1 MIKEKQSKFAKFK
14 LVIILAYMSALAPL
28 STDMYLPALEKVKA
42 NFATSEF
49 YTQLSVASFF
59 IAFALGQ
66 LVYGPLSDKFGRK
79 KPLYAG
85 ILLFICASLACV
97 SFDSVYAFIFFRFL
111 QALGGCAGV
120 VLARA
125 VINDKFEL
133 HEAAAMFALMMVVGS
148 LAPML
153 APTLGGFVL
162 EFFPWQAIFTILFAL
177 GILLFAFIFFGLD
190 ESAQIDETATLSVK
204 GVLGEYGIILRNKE
218 FMRYTLGFAV
228 AMSALFAYIT
238 GSSFI
243 FLGYYG
249 LGEHAFG
256 VIFGIN
262 ALGMTLV
269 SALNAKLVQKR
280 EPAALLNFGLIAM
293 LVTSLILLACSMLDL
308 PFICFEVSLFIL
320 LSSLGFVAPNATT
333 LAMALYKDGNSGAA
347 SAVLGTAQFAIAGA
361 ISFIVG
367 AVGANKP
374 FLLASVMVICALCAN
389 AVYFLLRKKNQKF

>member
-1 MIKEKQSKFAKFK
+1 VEKASLSKFAKIK
-14 LVIILAYMSALAPL
+14 LVVILAYMSALAPL
-28 STDMYLPALEKVKA
+28 STDMYLPALERVKQS
-42 NFATSEF
+42 FATSEF
-49 YTQLSVASFF
+49 YAQLSVASFF
-59 IAFALGQ
+59 VAFALGQ

-85 ILLFICASLACV
+85 ITLFIAASLACV
-97 SFDSVYAFIFFRFL
+97 SFDNIYAFIFFRFL

-125 VINDKFEL
+125 IVNDKFEL

-153 APTLGGFVL
+153 APTFGGFVL

-177 GILLFAFIFFGLD
+177 GILLFIFIFFGLD
-190 ESAQIDETATLSVK
+190 ESAEIKSDAAISVAA
-204 GVLGEYGIILRNKE
+204 VARDYGEILRNKE

-243 FLGYYG
+243 FLDYYG
-249 LGEHAFG
+249 LSERAFG
-256 VIFGIN
+256 AIFGIN

-293 LVTSLILLACSMLDL
+293 FAMSLILLACSMLDL
-308 PFICFEVSLFIL
+308 PFICFELSLFAL
-320 LSSLGFVAPNATT
+320 LSSLGFIAPNATT
-333 LAMALYKDGNSGAA
+333 LAMALFKGGRSGAA
-347 SAVLGTAQFAIAGA
+347 SAVLGTTQFAIAGA
-361 ISFIVG
+361 VSFIVG
-367 AVGANKP
+367 AVGANEP
-374 FLLASVMVICALCAN
+374 LLLAGVMIICALSAN
-389 AVYFLLRKKNQKF
+389 AIYFVMREKR

>member
-1 MIKEKQSKFAKFK
+1 MEKASLSRFAKIK
-14 LVIILAYMSALAPL
+14 LVVILAYMSALAPL
-28 STDMYLPALEKVKA
+28 STDMYLPALERVKQS
-42 NFATSEF
+42 FATSEF

-59 IAFALGQ
+59 VAFALGQ

-85 ILLFICASLACV
+85 ISLFIAASLACV
-97 SFDSVYAFIFFRFL
+97 SFDNIYAFIFFRFL

-125 VINDKFEL
+125 IVNDKFEL

-153 APTLGGFVL
+153 APTFGGFVL

-177 GILLFAFIFFGLD
+177 GILLFIFIFFGLD
-190 ESAQIDETATLSVK
+190 ESAEIKNDAAISAAAVARDY
-204 GVLGEYGIILRNKE
+204 GEILRNKE

-243 FLGYYG
+243 FLDYYG
-249 LGEHAFG
+249 LSERAFG
-256 VIFGIN
+256 AVFGIN

-293 LVTSLILLACSMLDL
+293 FAMSLILLACSMLGL
-308 PFICFEVSLFIL
+308 PFICFELSLFAL
-320 LSSLGFVAPNATT
+320 LSSLGFIAPNATT
-333 LAMALYKDGNSGAA
+333 LAMALFKGGRSGAA
-347 SAVLGTAQFAIAGA
+347 SAVLGTTQFAIAGA
-361 ISFIVG
+361 VSFIVG
-367 AVGANKP
+367 AVGANEP
-374 FLLASVMVICALCAN
+374 LLLAGVMIVCALSAN
-389 AVYFLLRKKNQKF
+389 AIYFVMREKR

>member
-1 MIKEKQSKFAKFK
+1 MEKASLSRFAKIK
-14 LVIILAYMSALAPL
+14 LVVILAYMSALAPL
-28 STDMYLPALEKVKA
+28 STDMYLPALERVKQS
-42 NFATSEF
+42 FATSEF
-49 YTQLSVASFF
+49 YAQLSVASFF
-59 IAFALGQ
+59 VAFALGQ

-85 ILLFICASLACV
+85 ISLFIAASLACV
-97 SFDSVYAFIFFRFL
+97 SFDNIYAFIFFRFL

-125 VINDKFEL
+125 IVNDKFEL

-153 APTLGGFVL
+153 APTFGGFVL

-177 GILLFAFIFFGLD
+177 GILLFVFIFFGLD
-190 ESAQIDETATLSVK
+190 ESAEIKSDATISIAAVARDY
-204 GVLGEYGIILRNKE
+204 GEILRNKE
-218 FMRYTLGFAV
+218 FVRYTLGFAV

-243 FLGYYG
+243 FLDYYG
-249 LGEHAFG
+249 LSERAFG
-256 VIFGIN
+256 AVFGIN

-293 LVTSLILLACSMLDL
+293 FAMSLILLACSMLGL
-308 PFICFEVSLFIL
+308 PFICFELSLFAL
-320 LSSLGFVAPNATT
+320 LSSLGFIAPNATT
-333 LAMALYKDGNSGAA
+333 LAMALFKGGRSGAA
-347 SAVLGTAQFAIAGA
+347 SAVLGTTQFAIAGA
-361 ISFIVG
+361 VSFIVG
-367 AVGANKP
+367 AVGANEP
-374 FLLASVMVICALCAN
+374 LLLAGVMIVCALSAN
-389 AVYFLLRKKNQKF
+389 AIYFVMREKR

>member
-1 MIKEKQSKFAKFK
+1 MTLEKASLSRFAKIK
-14 LVIILAYMSALAPL
+14 LVVILAYMSALAPL
-28 STDMYLPALEKVKA
+28 STDMYLPALERVKQS
-42 NFATSEF
+42 FATSEF
-49 YTQLSVASFF
+49 YAQLSVASFF
-59 IAFALGQ
+59 VAFALGQ

-85 ILLFICASLACV
+85 ISLFIAASLACV
-97 SFDSVYAFIFFRFL
+97 SFDNIYAFIFFRFL

-125 VINDKFEL
+125 IVNDKFEL

-153 APTLGGFVL
+153 APTFGGFVL

-177 GILLFAFIFFGLD
+177 GILLFVFIFFGLD
-190 ESAQIDETATLSVK
+190 ESAEIKSDAAISAAAVAQDY
-204 GVLGEYGIILRNKE
+204 GEILRNKE

-243 FLGYYG
+243 FLDYYG
-249 LGEHAFG
+249 LSERAFG
-256 VIFGIN
+256 AVFGIN

-293 LVTSLILLACSMLDL
+293 FAMSLILFACSMLGL
-308 PFICFEVSLFIL
+308 PFICFELSLFAL
-320 LSSLGFVAPNATT
+320 LSSLGFIAPNATT
-333 LAMALYKDGNSGAA
+333 LAMALFKGGRSGAA
-347 SAVLGTAQFAIAGA
+347 SAVLGTTQFAIAGA
-361 ISFIVG
+361 VSFIVG
-367 AVGANKP
+367 AVGANEP
-374 FLLASVMVICALCAN
+374 LLLAGVMIVCALSAN
-389 AVYFLLRKKNQKF
+389 AIYFVMCEKR

>member
-1 MIKEKQSKFAKFK
+1 MTLEKASLSRFTKIK
-14 LVIILAYMSALAPL
+14 LVVILAYMSALAPL
-28 STDMYLPALEKVKA
+28 STDMYLPALERVKQS
-42 NFATSEF
+42 FATSEF
-49 YTQLSVASFF
+49 YAQLSVASFF
-59 IAFALGQ
+59 VAFALGQ
-66 LVYGPLSDKFGRK
+66 LLYGPLSDKFGRK

-85 ILLFICASLACV
+85 ISLFIAASLACV
-97 SFDSVYAFIFFRFL
+97 SFDNIYAFIFFRFL

-125 VINDKFEL
+125 IVNDKFEL

-153 APTLGGFVL
+153 APTFGGFVL

-177 GILLFAFIFFGLD
+177 GILLFVFIFFGLD
-190 ESAQIDETATLSVK
+190 ESAEIKSDAAISAAAVARDY
-204 GVLGEYGIILRNKE
+204 GEILRNKE

-243 FLGYYG
+243 FLDYYG
-249 LGEHAFG
+249 LSERAFG
-256 VIFGIN
+256 AVFGIN

-293 LVTSLILLACSMLDL
+293 FVMSLILLACSMLGL
-308 PFICFEVSLFIL
+308 PFICFELSLFAL
-320 LSSLGFVAPNATT
+320 LSSLGFIAPNATT
-333 LAMALYKDGNSGAA
+333 LAMALFKGGRSGAA
-347 SAVLGTAQFAIAGA
+347 SAVLGTTQFAIAGA
-361 ISFIVG
+361 VSFIVG
-367 AVGANKP
+367 AVGANEP
-374 FLLASVMVICALCAN
+374 LLLAGVMIVCALSAN
-389 AVYFLLRKKNQKF
+389 AIYFVMREKR

>member
-1 MIKEKQSKFAKFK
+1 MEKASLSKFAKIK
-14 LVIILAYMSALAPL
+14 LVVILAYMSALAPL
-28 STDMYLPALEKVKA
+28 STDMYLPALERVKQS
-42 NFATSEF
+42 FATSEF
-49 YTQLSVASFF
+49 YAQLSVASFF
-59 IAFALGQ
+59 VAFALGQ

-85 ILLFICASLACV
+85 ITLFIAASLACV
-97 SFDSVYAFIFFRFL
+97 SFDNIYAFIFFRFL

-125 VINDKFEL
+125 IVNDKFEL

-153 APTLGGFVL
+153 APTFGGFVL

-177 GILLFAFIFFGLD
+177 GILLFIFIFFGLD
-190 ESAQIDETATLSVK
+190 ESAEIKSDAAISVAA
-204 GVLGEYGIILRNKE
+204 VARDYGEILRNKE

-243 FLGYYG
+243 FLDYYG
-249 LGEHAFG
+249 LSERAFG
-256 VIFGIN
+256 AVFGIN

-293 LVTSLILLACSMLDL
+293 FAMSLILLACSMLDL
-308 PFICFEVSLFIL
+308 PFICFELSLFAL
-320 LSSLGFVAPNATT
+320 LSSLGFIAPNATT
-333 LAMALYKDGNSGAA
+333 LAMALFKGGRSGAA
-347 SAVLGTAQFAIAGA
+347 SAVLGTTQFAIAGA
-361 ISFIVG
+361 VSFIVG
-367 AVGANKP
+367 AVGANEP
-374 FLLASVMVICALCAN
+374 LLLAGVMIICALSAN
-389 AVYFLLRKKNQKF
+389 AIYFVMREKR

>member
-1 MIKEKQSKFAKFK
+1 MEKASLSRFAKIK
-14 LVIILAYMSALAPL
+14 LVVILAYMSALAPL
-28 STDMYLPALEKVKA
+28 STDMYLPALERVKQS
-42 NFATSEF
+42 FATSEF
-49 YTQLSVASFF
+49 YAQLSVASFF
-59 IAFALGQ
+59 VAFALGQ

-85 ILLFICASLACV
+85 ISLFIAASLACV
-97 SFDSVYAFIFFRFL
+97 SFDNIYAFIFFRFL

-125 VINDKFEL
+125 IVNDKFEL

-153 APTLGGFVL
+153 APTFGGFVL

-177 GILLFAFIFFGLD
+177 GILLFIFIFFGLD
-190 ESAQIDETATLSVK
+190 ESAEIKSDAAISAAAVARDY
-204 GVLGEYGIILRNKE
+204 GEILRNKE

-243 FLGYYG
+243 FLDYYG
-249 LGEHAFG
+249 LSERAFG
-256 VIFGIN
+256 AVFGIN

-269 SALNAKLVQKR
+269 SALNAKLVQKS

-293 LVTSLILLACSMLDL
+293 LVMSLILLACSMLDL
-308 PFICFEVSLFIL
+308 PFICFEASLFVL

-347 SAVLGTAQFAIAGA
+347 SAVLGTTQFAIAGA

-374 FLLASVMVICALCAN
+374 FLLASVMAICALCAN
-389 AVYFLLRKKNQKF
+389 AVYFLLREKNQKF

>member
-1 MIKEKQSKFAKFK
+1 MEKASLSRFTKIK
-14 LVIILAYMSALAPL
+14 LVVILAYMSALAPL
-28 STDMYLPALEKVKA
+28 STDMYLPALERVKQS
-42 NFATSEF
+42 FATSEF

-59 IAFALGQ
+59 VAFALGQ

-85 ILLFICASLACV
+85 ISLFIAASLACV
-97 SFDSVYAFIFFRFL
+97 SFDNIYAFIFFRFL

-125 VINDKFEL
+125 IVNDKFEL

-153 APTLGGFVL
+153 APTFGGFVL

-177 GILLFAFIFFGLD
+177 GILLFVFIFFGLD
-190 ESAQIDETATLSVK
+190 ESAEIKSDAAISAAAVARDY
-204 GVLGEYGIILRNKE
+204 GEILRNKE

-243 FLGYYG
+243 FLDYYG
-249 LGEHAFG
+249 LSERAFG
-256 VIFGIN
+256 AVFGIN

-293 LVTSLILLACSMLDL
+293 FAMSLILLACSMLGL
-308 PFICFEVSLFIL
+308 PFVCFELSLFVL
-320 LSSLGFVAPNATT
+320 LSSLGFIAPNATT
-333 LAMALYKDGNSGAA
+333 LAMALFKGGRSGAA
-347 SAVLGTAQFAIAGA
+347 SAVLGTTQFAIAGA
-361 ISFIVG
+361 VSFIVG
-367 AVGANKP
+367 AVGANEP
-374 FLLASVMVICALCAN
+374 LLLAGVMIVCALCAN
-389 AVYFLLRKKNQKF
+389 AIYFAMREKR

>member
-1 MIKEKQSKFAKFK
+1 
-14 LVIILAYMSALAPL
+14 MSALAPL
-28 STDMYLPALEKVKA
+28 STDMYLPALERVKQS
-42 NFATSEF
+42 FATSEF
-49 YTQLSVASFF
+49 YAQLSVASFF
-59 IAFALGQ
+59 VAFALGQ
-66 LVYGPLSDKFGRK
+66 LLYGPLSDKFGRK

-85 ILLFICASLACV
+85 ISLFIAASLACV
-97 SFDSVYAFIFFRFL
+97 SFDNIYAFIFFRFL

-125 VINDKFEL
+125 IVNDKFEL

-153 APTLGGFVL
+153 APTFGGFVL

-177 GILLFAFIFFGLD
+177 GILLFIFIFFGLD
-190 ESAQIDETATLSVK
+190 ESAEIKSDAAISVAA
-204 GVLGEYGIILRNKE
+204 VARDYGEILRNKE

-243 FLGYYG
+243 FLDYYG
-249 LGEHAFG
+249 LSERAFG
-256 VIFGIN
+256 AIFGIN

-293 LVTSLILLACSMLDL
+293 FAMSLILLACSMLDL
-308 PFICFEVSLFIL
+308 PFICFELSLFAL
-320 LSSLGFVAPNATT
+320 LSSLGFIAPNATT
-333 LAMALYKDGNSGAA
+333 LAMALFKGGRSGAA
-347 SAVLGTAQFAIAGA
+347 SAVLGTTQFAIAGA
-361 ISFIVG
+361 VSFIVG
-367 AVGANKP
+367 AVGANEP
-374 FLLASVMVICALCAN
+374 LLLAGVMIICALSAN
-389 AVYFLLRKKNQKF
+389 AIYFVMREKR

>member
-1 MIKEKQSKFAKFK
+1 MEKASLSRFAKIK
-14 LVIILAYMSALAPL
+14 LVVILAYMSALAPL
-28 STDMYLPALEKVKA
+28 STDMYLPALERVKQS
-42 NFATSEF
+42 FATSEF
-49 YTQLSVASFF
+49 YAQLSVASFF
-59 IAFALGQ
+59 VAFALGQ

-85 ILLFICASLACV
+85 ITLFIAASLACV
-97 SFDSVYAFIFFRFL
+97 SFDNIYAFIFFRFL

-125 VINDKFEL
+125 IVNDKFEL

-153 APTLGGFVL
+153 APTFGGFVL

-177 GILLFAFIFFGLD
+177 GILLFIFIFFGLD
-190 ESAQIDETATLSVK
+190 ESAEIKSDAAISAAAVARDY
-204 GVLGEYGIILRNKE
+204 GEILRNKE

-243 FLGYYG
+243 FLDYYG
-249 LGEHAFG
+249 LSERAFG
-256 VIFGIN
+256 AVFGIN

-280 EPAALLNFGLIAM
+280 EPAALLNFGLVAM
-293 LVTSLILLACSMLDL
+293 FAMSLILLACSMLGL
-308 PFICFEVSLFIL
+308 PFVCFELSLFAL
-320 LSSLGFVAPNATT
+320 LSSLGFIAPNATT
-333 LAMALYKDGNSGAA
+333 LAMALFTGGRSGAA
-347 SAVLGTAQFAIAGA
+347 SAVLGTTQFAIAGA
-361 ISFIVG
+361 VSFIVG
-367 AVGANKP
+367 AVGANEP
-374 FLLASVMVICALCAN
+374 LLLAGVMIACALCAN
-389 AVYFLLRKKNQKF
+389 VIYFVMRGKR

>member
-1 MIKEKQSKFAKFK
+1 
-14 LVIILAYMSALAPL
+14 
-28 STDMYLPALEKVKA
+28 MYLPALERVKQS
-42 NFATSEF
+42 FATSEF
-49 YTQLSVASFF
+49 YAQLSVASFF
-59 IAFALGQ
+59 VAFALGQ

-85 ILLFICASLACV
+85 ISLFIAASLACV
-97 SFDSVYAFIFFRFL
+97 SFDNIYAFIFFRFL

-125 VINDKFEL
+125 IVNDKFEL

-153 APTLGGFVL
+153 APTFGGFVL

-177 GILLFAFIFFGLD
+177 GILLFIFIFFGLD
-190 ESAQIDETATLSVK
+190 ESAEIKSDAAISIAAVAQDY
-204 GVLGEYGIILRNKE
+204 GEILRNKE
-218 FMRYTLGFAV
+218 FMRYILGFAV

-243 FLGYYG
+243 FLDYYG
-249 LGEHAFG
+249 LSERAFG
-256 VIFGIN
+256 AVFGIN

-293 LVTSLILLACSMLDL
+293 FAMSLILLACSMLGL
-308 PFICFEVSLFIL
+308 PFVCFELSLFAL
-320 LSSLGFVAPNATT
+320 LLSLGFIAPNATT
-333 LAMALYKDGNSGAA
+333 LAMALFKGGRSGAA
-347 SAVLGTAQFAIAGA
+347 SAVLGTTQFAIAGA
-361 ISFIVG
+361 VSFIVG
-367 AVGANKP
+367 AVSANEP
-374 FLLASVMVICALCAN
+374 LLLAGVMIVCALCAN
-389 AVYFLLRKKNQKF
+389 AIYFAMREKR

>member
-1 MIKEKQSKFAKFK
+1 MEKASLSRFAKIK
-14 LVIILAYMSALAPL
+14 LVVILAFMSALAPL
-28 STDMYLPALEKVKA
+28 STDMYLPALERVKQS
-42 NFATSEF
+42 FATSEF
-49 YTQLSVASFF
+49 YAQLSVASFF
-59 IAFALGQ
+59 VAFALGQ

-85 ILLFICASLACV
+85 ISLFIAASLACV
-97 SFDSVYAFIFFRFL
+97 SFDNIYAFIFFRFL

-125 VINDKFEL
+125 IVNDKFEL

-153 APTLGGFVL
+153 APTFGGFVL

-177 GILLFAFIFFGLD
+177 GILLFIFIFFGLD
-190 ESAQIDETATLSVK
+190 ESAEIKSDVAISAAAVARDY
-204 GVLGEYGIILRNKE
+204 GEILRNKE

-243 FLGYYG
+243 FLDYYG
-249 LGEHAFG
+249 LSERAFG
-256 VIFGIN
+256 AVFGIN

-280 EPAALLNFGLIAM
+280 EPAALLNFGLIVMFAM
-293 LVTSLILLACSMLDL
+293 SLILLACSMLGL
-308 PFICFEVSLFIL
+308 PFVCFELSLFVL
-320 LSSLGFVAPNATT
+320 LSSLGFIAPNATT
-333 LAMALYKDGNSGAA
+333 LAMALFKGGRSGAA
-347 SAVLGTAQFAIAGA
+347 SAVLGTTQFAIAGA
-361 ISFIVG
+361 VSFIVG
-367 AVGANKP
+367 AVGANEP
-374 FLLASVMVICALCAN
+374 LLLAGVMIVCALSAN
-389 AVYFLLRKKNQKF
+389 AIYFAMREKR

>member
-1 MIKEKQSKFAKFK
+1 MEKASLSRFAKIK
-14 LVIILAYMSALAPL
+14 LVVILAYMSALAPL
-28 STDMYLPALEKVKA
+28 STDMYLPALERVKQS
-42 NFATSEF
+42 FATSEF
-49 YTQLSVASFF
+49 YAQLSVASFF
-59 IAFALGQ
+59 VAFALGQ

-85 ILLFICASLACV
+85 ISLFIAASLACV
-97 SFDSVYAFIFFRFL
+97 SFDNIYAFIFFRFL

-125 VINDKFEL
+125 IVNDKFEL

-153 APTLGGFVL
+153 APTFGGFVL

-177 GILLFAFIFFGLD
+177 GILLFIFIFFGLN
-190 ESAQIDETATLSVK
+190 ESAEIKSDAAISAAAVARDY
-204 GVLGEYGIILRNKE
+204 GEILRNKE

-243 FLGYYG
+243 FLDYYG
-249 LGEHAFG
+249 LSERAFG
-256 VIFGIN
+256 AVFGIN

-293 LVTSLILLACSMLDL
+293 FVMSLILLACSMLGL
-308 PFICFEVSLFIL
+308 PFIYFELSLFAL
-320 LSSLGFVAPNATT
+320 LSSLGFIAPNATT
-333 LAMALYKDGNSGAA
+333 LAMALFKGGRSGAA
-347 SAVLGTAQFAIAGA
+347 SAVLGTTQFAIAGA
-361 ISFIVG
+361 VSFIVG
-367 AVGANKP
+367 AVGANEP
-374 FLLASVMVICALCAN
+374 LLLAGVMIACALSAN
-389 AVYFLLRKKNQKF
+389 AIYFVMRGKR

>member
-1 MIKEKQSKFAKFK
+1 MEKASLSRFAKIK
-14 LVIILAYMSALAPL
+14 LVVILAYMSALAPL
-28 STDMYLPALEKVKA
+28 STDMYLPALERVRQS
-42 NFATSEF
+42 FATSEF
-49 YTQLSVASFF
+49 YAQLSVASFF
-59 IAFALGQ
+59 VAFALGQ
-66 LVYGPLSDKFGRK
+66 LLYGPLSDKFGRK

-85 ILLFICASLACV
+85 ISLFIAASLACV
-97 SFDSVYAFIFFRFL
+97 SFDNIYAFIFFRFL

-125 VINDKFEL
+125 IVNDKFEL

-153 APTLGGFVL
+153 APTFGGFVL

-177 GILLFAFIFFGLD
+177 GILLFVFIFFGLD
-190 ESAQIDETATLSVK
+190 ESAEIKSDAEISAAAVARDY
-204 GVLGEYGIILRNKE
+204 GEILRNKE

-243 FLGYYG
+243 FLDYYG
-249 LGEHAFG
+249 LSERTFG
-256 VIFGIN
+256 AVFGIN

-293 LVTSLILLACSMLDL
+293 FAMSLILLACSMLGF
-308 PFICFEVSLFIL
+308 PFICFELSLFAL
-320 LSSLGFVAPNATT
+320 LSSLGFIAPNATT
-333 LAMALYKDGNSGAA
+333 LAMALFKGGRSGAA
-347 SAVLGTAQFAIAGA
+347 SAVLGTTQFAIAGA
-361 ISFIVG
+361 VSFIVG
-367 AVGANKP
+367 AVGANEP
-374 FLLASVMVICALCAN
+374 LLLAGVMIICALSAN
-389 AVYFLLRKKNQKF
+389 AIYFVMREKR

>member
-1 MIKEKQSKFAKFK
+1 MEKASLSRFAKIK
-14 LVIILAYMSALAPL
+14 LVVILAYMSALAPL
-28 STDMYLPALEKVKA
+28 STDMYLPALERVKQS
-42 NFATSEF
+42 FATSEF
-49 YTQLSVASFF
+49 YAQLSVASFF
-59 IAFALGQ
+59 VAFALGQ

-85 ILLFICASLACV
+85 ISLFIAASLACV
-97 SFDSVYAFIFFRFL
+97 SFDNIYAFIFFRFL

-125 VINDKFEL
+125 IVNDKFEL

-153 APTLGGFVL
+153 APTFGGFVL

-177 GILLFAFIFFGLD
+177 GILLFIFIFFGLD
-190 ESAQIDETATLSVK
+190 ESAEIKSDAAISAAAVARDYDE
-204 GVLGEYGIILRNKE
+204 ILRNKE

-243 FLGYYG
+243 FLDYYG
-249 LGEHAFG
+249 LSERAFG
-256 VIFGIN
+256 AVFGIN

-293 LVTSLILLACSMLDL
+293 FAMSLILLACSMLGL
-308 PFICFEVSLFIL
+308 PFVCFELSLFAL
-320 LSSLGFVAPNATT
+320 LSSLGFIAPNATT
-333 LAMALYKDGNSGAA
+333 LAMALFKGGRSGAA
-347 SAVLGTAQFAIAGA
+347 SAVLGTTQFAIAGA
-361 ISFIVG
+361 VSFIVG
-367 AVGANKP
+367 AVGANEP
-374 FLLASVMVICALCAN
+374 LLLAGVMIVCALSAN
-389 AVYFLLRKKNQKF
+389 AIYFVMREKR

>member
-1 MIKEKQSKFAKFK
+1 MEKASLSRFAKIK
-14 LVIILAYMSALAPL
+14 LVVILAYMSALAPL
-28 STDMYLPALEKVKA
+28 STDMYLPALERVKQS
-42 NFATSEF
+42 FAASEF
-49 YTQLSVASFF
+49 YAQLSVASFF
-59 IAFALGQ
+59 VAFALGQ
-66 LVYGPLSDKFGRK
+66 LLYGPLSDKFGRK

-85 ILLFICASLACV
+85 ISLFIAASLACV
-97 SFDSVYAFIFFRFL
+97 SFDNIYAFIFFRFL

-125 VINDKFEL
+125 IVNDKFEL

-153 APTLGGFVL
+153 APTFGGFVL

-177 GILLFAFIFFGLD
+177 GILLFIFIFFGLD
-190 ESAQIDETATLSVK
+190 ESAEIKSDAAISAAAVARDY
-204 GVLGEYGIILRNKE
+204 GEILRNKE

-243 FLGYYG
+243 FLDYYG
-249 LGEHAFG
+249 LSERAFG
-256 VIFGIN
+256 AVFGIN

-293 LVTSLILLACSMLDL
+293 FAMSLILLACSMLGL
-308 PFICFEVSLFIL
+308 PFICFELSLFAL
-320 LSSLGFVAPNATT
+320 LSSLGFIAPNATT
-333 LAMALYKDGNSGAA
+333 LAMALFKGGRSGAA
-347 SAVLGTAQFAIAGA
+347 SAVLGTTQFAIAGA
-361 ISFIVG
+361 VSFIVG
-367 AVGANKP
+367 AVGANEP
-374 FLLASVMVICALCAN
+374 LLLAGVMIVCALCAN
-389 AVYFLLRKKNQKF
+389 AIYFVMRGKR

>member
-1 MIKEKQSKFAKFK
+1 MEKASLSRFAKIK
-14 LVIILAYMSALAPL
+14 LVVILAYMSALAPL
-28 STDMYLPALEKVKA
+28 STDMYLPALERVRQS
-42 NFATSEF
+42 FATSEF
-49 YTQLSVASFF
+49 YAQLSVASFF
-59 IAFALGQ
+59 VAFALGQ

-85 ILLFICASLACV
+85 ISLFIAASLACV
-97 SFDSVYAFIFFRFL
+97 SFDNIYAFIFFRFL

-125 VINDKFEL
+125 IVNDKFEL
-133 HEAAAMFALMMVVGS
+133 REAAAMFALMMVVGS

-153 APTLGGFVL
+153 APTFGGFVL

-177 GILLFAFIFFGLD
+177 GILLFIFIFFGLD
-190 ESAQIDETATLSVK
+190 ESAEIKSDAAISIAAVARDY
-204 GVLGEYGIILRNKE
+204 GEILRNKE

-243 FLGYYG
+243 FLDYYG
-249 LGEHAFG
+249 LSERTFG
-256 VIFGIN
+256 AVFGIN

-293 LVTSLILLACSMLDL
+293 FAMSLILFACSMLGL
-308 PFICFEVSLFIL
+308 PFICFELSLFAL
-320 LSSLGFVAPNATT
+320 LSSLGFIAPNATT
-333 LAMALYKDGNSGAA
+333 LAMALFKGGRSGAA
-347 SAVLGTAQFAIAGA
+347 SAVLGTTQFAIAGA
-361 ISFIVG
+361 VSFIVG
-367 AVGANKP
+367 AVGANEP
-374 FLLASVMVICALCAN
+374 LLLAGVMIICALSAN
-389 AVYFLLRKKNQKF
+389 AIYFVMREKR

>member
-1 MIKEKQSKFAKFK
+1 MVKQSKFAKFK

-28 STDMYLPALEKVKA
+28 STDMYLPALERVKQS
-42 NFATSEF
+42 FATSEF
-49 YTQLSVASFF
+49 YAQLSVASFF
-59 IAFALGQ
+59 VAFALGQ

-85 ILLFICASLACV
+85 ISLFIAASLACV
-97 SFDSVYAFIFFRFL
+97 SFDNIYAFIFFRFL

-125 VINDKFEL
+125 IVNDKFEL

-153 APTLGGFVL
+153 APTFGGFVL

-177 GILLFAFIFFGLD
+177 GILLFIFIFFGLD
-190 ESAQIDETATLSVK
+190 ESAEIKSDAEISAAAVARDY
-204 GVLGEYGIILRNKE
+204 GEILRNKE

-228 AMSALFAYIT
+228 AMSTLFAYIT

-243 FLGYYG
+243 FLDYYG
-249 LGEHAFG
+249 LSERTFG
-256 VIFGIN
+256 AVFGIN

-293 LVTSLILLACSMLDL
+293 FAMSLILLACSMLGF
-308 PFICFEVSLFIL
+308 PFICFELSLFAL
-320 LSSLGFVAPNATT
+320 LSSLGFIAPNATT
-333 LAMALYKDGNSGAA
+333 LAMALFKGGRSGAA
-347 SAVLGTAQFAIAGA
+347 SAVLGTTQFAIAGA
-361 ISFIVG
+361 VSFIVG
-367 AVGANKP
+367 AVGANEP
-374 FLLASVMVICALCAN
+374 LLLAGVMIVCALSAN
-389 AVYFLLRKKNQKF
+389 AIYFVMREKR

>member
-1 MIKEKQSKFAKFK
+1 MEKASLSRFAKIK
-14 LVIILAYMSALAPL
+14 LVVILAYMSALAPL
-28 STDMYLPALEKVKA
+28 STDMYLPALERVRQS
-42 NFATSEF
+42 FATSEF
-49 YTQLSVASFF
+49 YAQLSVASFF
-59 IAFALGQ
+59 VAFALGQ

-85 ILLFICASLACV
+85 ISLFIAASLACV
-97 SFDSVYAFIFFRFL
+97 SFDNIYAFIFFRFL

-125 VINDKFEL
+125 IVNDKFEL

-153 APTLGGFVL
+153 APTFGGFVL

-177 GILLFAFIFFGLD
+177 GILLFIFIFFGLD
-190 ESAQIDETATLSVK
+190 ESAEIKSDAAISIAAVARDY
-204 GVLGEYGIILRNKE
+204 GEILRNKE

-243 FLGYYG
+243 FLDYYG
-249 LGEHAFG
+249 LSERTFG
-256 VIFGIN
+256 AVFGIN

-293 LVTSLILLACSMLDL
+293 FAMSLILFACSMLGL
-308 PFICFEVSLFIL
+308 PFICFELSLFAL
-320 LSSLGFVAPNATT
+320 LSSLGFIAPNATT
-333 LAMALYKDGNSGAA
+333 LAMALFKGGRSGAA
-347 SAVLGTAQFAIAGA
+347 SAVLGTTQFAIAGA
-361 ISFIVG
+361 VSFIVG
-367 AVGANKP
+367 AVGANEP
-374 FLLASVMVICALCAN
+374 LLLAGVMIICALSAN
-389 AVYFLLRKKNQKF
+389 AIYFAMREKR

>member
-1 MIKEKQSKFAKFK
+1 MEKASLSRFTKIK
-14 LVIILAYMSALAPL
+14 LVVILAYMSALAPL
-28 STDMYLPALEKVKA
+28 STDMYLPALERVKQS
-42 NFATSEF
+42 FATSEF

-59 IAFALGQ
+59 VAFALGQ

-85 ILLFICASLACV
+85 ISLFIAASLACV
-97 SFDSVYAFIFFRFL
+97 SFDNIYAFIFFRFL

-125 VINDKFEL
+125 IVNDKFEL

-153 APTLGGFVL
+153 APTFGGFVL

-177 GILLFAFIFFGLD
+177 GILLFVFIFFGLD
-190 ESAQIDETATLSVK
+190 ESAEIKSDAAISAAAVARDY
-204 GVLGEYGIILRNKE
+204 GEILRNKE

-243 FLGYYG
+243 FLDYYG
-249 LGEHAFG
+249 LSERAFG
-256 VIFGIN
+256 AVFGIN

-293 LVTSLILLACSMLDL
+293 FAMSLILFACSMLGL
-308 PFICFEVSLFIL
+308 PFICFELSLFAL
-320 LSSLGFVAPNATT
+320 LSSLGFIAPNATT
-333 LAMALYKDGNSGAA
+333 LAMALFKGGRSGAA
-347 SAVLGTAQFAIAGA
+347 SAVLGTTQFAIAGA
-361 ISFIVG
+361 VSFIVG
-367 AVGANKP
+367 AVGANEP
-374 FLLASVMVICALCAN
+374 LLLAGVMIVCALSAN
-389 AVYFLLRKKNQKF
+389 AIYFVMCEKR

>member
-1 MIKEKQSKFAKFK
+1 MEKASLSKFAKIK
-14 LVIILAYMSALAPL
+14 LVVILAYMSALAPL
-28 STDMYLPALEKVKA
+28 STDMYLPALERVKQS
-42 NFATSEF
+42 FATSEF
-49 YTQLSVASFF
+49 YAQLSVASFF
-59 IAFALGQ
+59 VAFALGQ

-85 ILLFICASLACV
+85 ITLFIAASLACV
-97 SFDSVYAFIFFRFL
+97 SFDNIYAFIFFRFL

-125 VINDKFEL
+125 IVNDKFEL

-153 APTLGGFVL
+153 APTFGGFVL

-177 GILLFAFIFFGLD
+177 GILLFIFIFFGLD
-190 ESAQIDETATLSVK
+190 ESAEIKSDAAISVAA
-204 GVLGEYGIILRNKE
+204 VARDYGEILRNKE

-243 FLGYYG
+243 FLDYYG
-249 LGEHAFG
+249 LSERAFG
-256 VIFGIN
+256 AIFGIN

-293 LVTSLILLACSMLDL
+293 FAMSLILLACSMLDL
-308 PFICFEVSLFIL
+308 PFICFELSLFAL
-320 LSSLGFVAPNATT
+320 LSSLGFIAPNATT
-333 LAMALYKDGNSGAA
+333 LAMALFKGGRSGAA
-347 SAVLGTAQFAIAGA
+347 SAVLGTTQFAIAGA
-361 ISFIVG
+361 VSFIVG
-367 AVGANKP
+367 AVGANEP
-374 FLLASVMVICALCAN
+374 LLLAGVMIICALSAN
-389 AVYFLLRKKNQKF
+389 AIYFVMREKR

>member
-1 MIKEKQSKFAKFK
+1 MEKASLSRFAKIK
-14 LVIILAYMSALAPL
+14 LVVILAYMSALAPL
-28 STDMYLPALEKVKA
+28 STDMYLPALERVKQS
-42 NFATSEF
+42 FATSEF

-59 IAFALGQ
+59 VAFALGQ

-85 ILLFICASLACV
+85 ISLFIAASLACV
-97 SFDSVYAFIFFRFL
+97 SFDNIYAFIFFRFL

-125 VINDKFEL
+125 IVNDKFEL
-133 HEAAAMFALMMVVGS
+133 REAAAMFALMMVVGS

-153 APTLGGFVL
+153 APTFGGFVL

-177 GILLFAFIFFGLD
+177 GILLFIFIFFGLD
-190 ESAQIDETATLSVK
+190 ESAEIKSDAAISIAAVARDY
-204 GVLGEYGIILRNKE
+204 GEILRNKE

-243 FLGYYG
+243 FLDYYG
-249 LGEHAFG
+249 LSERAFG
-256 VIFGIN
+256 AVFGIN

-269 SALNAKLVQKR
+269 SALNAKLAQKR

-293 LVTSLILLACSMLDL
+293 FAMSLILLACSMLGL
-308 PFICFEVSLFIL
+308 PFICFELSLFAL
-320 LSSLGFVAPNATT
+320 LSSLGFIAPNATT
-333 LAMALYKDGNSGAA
+333 LAMALFKGGRSGAA
-347 SAVLGTAQFAIAGA
+347 SAVLGTTQFAIAGA
-361 ISFIVG
+361 VSFIVG
-367 AVGANKP
+367 AVGANEP
-374 FLLASVMVICALCAN
+374 LLLAGVMIVCALSAN
-389 AVYFLLRKKNQKF
+389 AIYFVMREKR

>member
-1 MIKEKQSKFAKFK
+1 MEKASLSKFAKIK
-14 LVIILAYMSALAPL
+14 LVVILAYMSALAPL
-28 STDMYLPALEKVKA
+28 STDMYLPALERVKQS
-42 NFATSEF
+42 FATSEF

-59 IAFALGQ
+59 VAFALGQ

-79 KPLYAG
+79 KPLYVG
-85 ILLFICASLACV
+85 ISLFIAASLACV
-97 SFDSVYAFIFFRFL
+97 SFDNIYAFIFFRFL

-125 VINDKFEL
+125 IVNDKFEL

-153 APTLGGFVL
+153 APTFGGFVL
-162 EFFPWQAIFTILFAL
+162 EFFQWQAIFTILFAL
-177 GILLFAFIFFGLD
+177 GILLFIFIFFGLD
-190 ESAQIDETATLSVK
+190 ESAEIKSDAAISVAA
-204 GVLGEYGIILRNKE
+204 VARDYGEILRNKE

-243 FLGYYG
+243 FLDYYE
-249 LGEHAFG
+249 LSERAFG
-256 VIFGIN
+256 AVFGIN

-293 LVTSLILLACSMLDL
+293 FAMSLILFACSMLGL
-308 PFICFEVSLFIL
+308 PFICFELSLFAL
-320 LSSLGFVAPNATT
+320 LSSLGFIAPNATT
-333 LAMALYKDGNSGAA
+333 LAMALFKGGRSGAA
-347 SAVLGTAQFAIAGA
+347 SAVLGTTQFAIAGA
-361 ISFIVG
+361 VSFIVG
-367 AVGANKP
+367 AVGANEP
-374 FLLASVMVICALCAN
+374 LLLAGVMIVCALSAN
-389 AVYFLLRKKNQKF
+389 AIYFVMREKR

>member
-1 MIKEKQSKFAKFK
+1 MEKASLSRFAKIK
-14 LVIILAYMSALAPL
+14 LVVILAYMSALAPL
-28 STDMYLPALEKVKA
+28 STDMYLPALERVKQS
-42 NFATSEF
+42 FATSEF
-49 YTQLSVASFF
+49 YAQLSVASFF
-59 IAFALGQ
+59 VAFALGQ
-66 LVYGPLSDKFGRK
+66 LLYGPLSDKFGRK

-85 ILLFICASLACV
+85 ISLFIAASLACV
-97 SFDSVYAFIFFRFL
+97 SFDNIYAFIFFRFL

-125 VINDKFEL
+125 IVNDKFEL

-153 APTLGGFVL
+153 APTFGGFVL

-177 GILLFAFIFFGLD
+177 GILLFIFIFFGLD
-190 ESAQIDETATLSVK
+190 ESAEIKSDAAISVAA
-204 GVLGEYGIILRNKE
+204 VARDYGEILRNKE

-243 FLGYYG
+243 FLDYYG
-249 LGEHAFG
+249 LSERAFG
-256 VIFGIN
+256 AIFGIN

-293 LVTSLILLACSMLDL
+293 FAMSLILLACSMLDL
-308 PFICFEVSLFIL
+308 PFICFELSLFAL
-320 LSSLGFVAPNATT
+320 LSSLGFIAPNATT
-333 LAMALYKDGNSGAA
+333 LAMALFKGGRSGAA
-347 SAVLGTAQFAIAGA
+347 SAVLGTTQFAIAGA
-361 ISFIVG
+361 VSFIVG
-367 AVGANKP
+367 AVGANEP
-374 FLLASVMVICALCAN
+374 LLLAGVMIICALSAN
-389 AVYFLLRKKNQKF
+389 AIYFVMREKR

>member
-1 MIKEKQSKFAKFK
+1 MIKQSKFAKFK

-42 NFATSEF
+42 SFATSEF

-153 APTLGGFVL
+153 APTFGGFVL

-177 GILLFAFIFFGLD
+177 GILLFIFIFFGLD
-190 ESAQIDETATLSVK
+190 ESAEIKSDAAISAAAVARDY
-204 GVLGEYGIILRNKE
+204 GEILRNKE
-218 FMRYTLGFAV
+218 FMRYILGFAV

-243 FLGYYG
+243 FLDYYG
-249 LGEHAFG
+249 LSERAFG
-256 VIFGIN
+256 VVFGIN

-293 LVTSLILLACSMLDL
+293 FAMSLILLACSMLGL
-308 PFICFEVSLFIL
+308 PFVCFELSLFAL
-320 LSSLGFVAPNATT
+320 LSSLGFIAPNATT
-333 LAMALYKDGNSGAA
+333 LAMALFKGGRSGAA
-347 SAVLGTAQFAIAGA
+347 SAVLGTTQFAIAGA
-361 ISFIVG
+361 VSFIVG
-367 AVGANKP
+367 AVSANEP
-374 FLLASVMVICALCAN
+374 LLLAGVMIVCALCAN
-389 AVYFLLRKKNQKF
+389 AIYFAMREKR

>member
-1 MIKEKQSKFAKFK
+1 MEKASLSKFAKIK
-14 LVIILAYMSALAPL
+14 LVVILAYMSALAPL
-28 STDMYLPALEKVKA
+28 STDMYLPALERVKQG
-42 NFATSEF
+42 FATSEF
-49 YTQLSVASFF
+49 YAQLSVASFF
-59 IAFALGQ
+59 VAFALGQ

-85 ILLFICASLACV
+85 ITLFIAASLACV
-97 SFDSVYAFIFFRFL
+97 SFDNIYAFIFFRFL

-125 VINDKFEL
+125 IVNDKFEL

-153 APTLGGFVL
+153 APTFGGFVL

-177 GILLFAFIFFGLD
+177 GILLFIFIFFGLD
-190 ESAQIDETATLSVK
+190 ESAEIKNDAAISAAAVARDY
-204 GVLGEYGIILRNKE
+204 GEILRNKE

-243 FLGYYG
+243 FLDYYG
-249 LGEHAFG
+249 LSERAFG
-256 VIFGIN
+256 AVFGIN

-293 LVTSLILLACSMLDL
+293 FAMSLILLACSMLDL
-308 PFICFEVSLFIL
+308 PFICFELSLFAL
-320 LSSLGFVAPNATT
+320 LSSLGFIAPNATT
-333 LAMALYKDGNSGAA
+333 LAMALFKGGRSGAA
-347 SAVLGTAQFAIAGA
+347 SAVLGTTQFAIAGA
-361 ISFIVG
+361 VSFIVG
-367 AVGANKP
+367 AVGANEP
-374 FLLASVMVICALCAN
+374 LLLAGVMIICALSAN
-389 AVYFLLRKKNQKF
+389 AIYFVMREKR

>member
-1 MIKEKQSKFAKFK
+1 MEKASLSRFAKIK
-14 LVIILAYMSALAPL
+14 LVVILAYMSALAPL
-28 STDMYLPALEKVKA
+28 STDMYLPALERVKQS
-42 NFATSEF
+42 FATSEF
-49 YTQLSVASFF
+49 YAQLSVASFF
-59 IAFALGQ
+59 VAFALGQ

-85 ILLFICASLACV
+85 ISLFIAASLACV
-97 SFDSVYAFIFFRFL
+97 SFDNIYAFIFFRFL

-125 VINDKFEL
+125 IVNDKFEL

-153 APTLGGFVL
+153 APTFGGFVL

-177 GILLFAFIFFGLD
+177 GILLFIFIFFGLD
-190 ESAQIDETATLSVK
+190 ESAEIKNDAAISAAAVARDY
-204 GVLGEYGIILRNKE
+204 GEILRNKE

-243 FLGYYG
+243 FLDYYG
-249 LGEHAFG
+249 LSERAFG
-256 VIFGIN
+256 AVFGIN

-293 LVTSLILLACSMLDL
+293 FAMSLILLACSMLGL
-308 PFICFEVSLFIL
+308 PFICFELSLFAL
-320 LSSLGFVAPNATT
+320 LSSLGFIAPNATT
-333 LAMALYKDGNSGAA
+333 LAMALFKGGRSGAA
-347 SAVLGTAQFAIAGA
+347 SAVLGTTQFAIAGA
-361 ISFIVG
+361 VSFIVG
-367 AVGANKP
+367 AVGANEP
-374 FLLASVMVICALCAN
+374 LLLAGVMIVCALSAN
-389 AVYFLLRKKNQKF
+389 AIYFVMREKR

>member
-1 MIKEKQSKFAKFK
+1 MVKQSKFAKFK

-28 STDMYLPALEKVKA
+28 STDMYLPALERVKQS
-42 NFATSEF
+42 FATSEF

-153 APTLGGFVL
+153 APTFGGFVL
-162 EFFPWQAIFTILFAL
+162 EFFPWQAIFAILFAL

-190 ESAQIDETATLSVK
+190 ESAQIDETVTLSVK

-243 FLGYYG
+243 FLDYYG
-249 LGEHAFG
+249 LSERAFG
-256 VIFGIN
+256 AVFGIN

-280 EPAALLNFGLIAM
+280 EPAALLNFGLVAM
-293 LVTSLILLACSMLDL
+293 FAMSLILLACSMLGL
-308 PFICFEVSLFIL
+308 PFVCFELSLFAL
-320 LSSLGFVAPNATT
+320 LSSLGFIAPNATT
-333 LAMALYKDGNSGAA
+333 LAMALFKGGRSGAA
-347 SAVLGTAQFAIAGA
+347 SAVLGTTQFAIAGA
-361 ISFIVG
+361 VSFIVG
-367 AVGANKP
+367 AVGANEP
-374 FLLASVMVICALCAN
+374 LLLAGMMIACALCAN
-389 AVYFLLRKKNQKF
+389 VIYFVMRGKR

>member
-1 MIKEKQSKFAKFK
+1 MEKASLSRFAKVK
-14 LVIILAYMSALAPL
+14 LVVILAYMSALAPL
-28 STDMYLPALEKVKA
+28 STDMYLPALERVKQS
-42 NFATSEF
+42 FATSEF
-49 YTQLSVASFF
+49 YAQLSVASFF
-59 IAFALGQ
+59 VAFALGQ

-85 ILLFICASLACV
+85 ISLFIAASLACV
-97 SFDSVYAFIFFRFL
+97 SFDNIYAFIFFRFL

-125 VINDKFEL
+125 IVNDKFEL

-153 APTLGGFVL
+153 APTFGGFVL

-177 GILLFAFIFFGLD
+177 GILLFIFIFFGLD
-190 ESAQIDETATLSVK
+190 ESAEIKSDAAISVAA
-204 GVLGEYGIILRNKE
+204 VARDYGEILRNKE

-243 FLGYYG
+243 FLDYYG
-249 LGEHAFG
+249 LSERAFG
-256 VIFGIN
+256 AVFGIN

-280 EPAALLNFGLIAM
+280 EPAALLDFGLIAM
-293 LVTSLILLACSMLDL
+293 FAMSLILLACSMLGL
-308 PFICFEVSLFIL
+308 PFICFELSLFAL
-320 LSSLGFVAPNATT
+320 LSSLGFIAPNATT
-333 LAMALYKDGNSGAA
+333 LAMALFKGGRSGAA
-347 SAVLGTAQFAIAGA
+347 SAVLGTTQFAIAGVV
-361 ISFIVG
+361 SFIVG
-367 AVGANKP
+367 AVGANEP
-374 FLLASVMVICALCAN
+374 LLLAGVIIACALCAN
-389 AVYFLLRKKNQKF
+389 AIYFAMREKR

>member
-1 MIKEKQSKFAKFK
+1 MEKASLSRFAKIK
-14 LVIILAYMSALAPL
+14 LVVILAYMSALAPL
-28 STDMYLPALEKVKA
+28 STDMYLPALERVRQS
-42 NFATSEF
+42 FATSEF
-49 YTQLSVASFF
+49 YAQLSVASFF
-59 IAFALGQ
+59 VAFALGQ

-85 ILLFICASLACV
+85 ISLFIAASLACV
-97 SFDSVYAFIFFRFL
+97 SFDNIYAFIFFRFL

-125 VINDKFEL
+125 IVNDKFEL

-153 APTLGGFVL
+153 APTFGGFVL

-177 GILLFAFIFFGLD
+177 GILLFIFIFFGLD
-190 ESAQIDETATLSVK
+190 ESAEIKSDAAISIAAVARDY
-204 GVLGEYGIILRNKE
+204 GEILRNKE

-243 FLGYYG
+243 FLDYYG
-249 LGEHAFG
+249 LSERTFG
-256 VIFGIN
+256 AVFGIN

-293 LVTSLILLACSMLDL
+293 FAMSLILFACSMLGL
-308 PFICFEVSLFIL
+308 PFICFELSLFAL
-320 LSSLGFVAPNATT
+320 LSSLGFIAPNATT
-333 LAMALYKDGNSGAA
+333 LAMALFKGGRSGAA
-347 SAVLGTAQFAIAGA
+347 SAVLGTTQFAIAGA
-361 ISFIVG
+361 VSFIVG
-367 AVGANKP
+367 AVGANEP
-374 FLLASVMVICALCAN
+374 LLLAGVMIVCALSAN
-389 AVYFLLRKKNQKF
+389 AIYFVMCEKR